1 MSGLEQLIV
10 GYRKSDRAK
19 LNELEVE
26 YGLRAFRGGRCINC
40 QTDVMFVQSGADTL
54 RNRDPQIICD
64 HCWAL
69 PDVKQAIYAEL

>member
-19 LNELEVE
+19 LRDLELNH
-26 YGLRAFRGGRCINC
+26 GRRAFRGGRCINC
-40 QTDVMFVQSGADTL
+40 SSDVMFVQSGADAL

-64 HCWAL
+64 ECWSL